1 MAEFIKIY
9 PTKPN
14 EAAIEK
20 VVKVL
25 QSGGLV
31 IYPTDTVYG
40 LGCDINSHKAME
52 RICAI
57 KRINPEKA
65 NLTFICSD
73 LSNITDYSRPVSTS
87 IYKIMKRCLPGPYT
101 FILNANNSLP
111 KLLRN
116 KKKTVGIRVPNSPIV
131 FALVEGLGAPLLS
144 TSIKNLDEEDDIIEY
159 PTDPYEIHD
168 QYEHLVD
175 LVIDGGFGRNVPSTI
190 IDCTNDEPLLQ
201 RAGLGAWEF

>member
-1 MAEFIKIY
+1 
-9 PTKPN
+9 
-14 EAAIEK
+14 
-20 VVKVL
+20 
-25 QSGGLV
+25 
-31 IYPTDTVYG
+31 
-40 LGCDINSHKAME
+40 ME

-65 NLTFICSD
+65 NLSFICSD
-73 LSNITDYSRPVSTS
+73 LSNITDYSRPVSTTV
-87 IYKIMKRCLPGPYT
+87 YKIMKRCLPGPYT

-131 FALVEGLGAPLLS
+131 FALVNGLGAPLLS

-159 PTDPYEIHD
+159 PTDPYEILD

-175 LVIDGGFGRNVPSTI
+175 LVIDGGFGGNIPSTI

-201 RAGLGAWEF
+201 RAGLGIWEY

>member
-1 MAEFIKIY
+1 MILNIHPENPEPRKIQQV
-9 PTKPN
+9 
-14 EAAIEK
+14 IE
-20 VVKVL
+20 VL
-25 QSGGLV
+25 KNDGV
-31 IYPTDTVYG
+31 IIYPTDTIYG

-73 LSNITDYSRPVSTS
+73 LSNITDYSRPVSTTV
-87 IYKIMKRCLPGPYT
+87 YKIMKRCLPGPFT
-101 FILNANNSLP
+101 FILEANNSLP

-131 FALVEGLGAPLLS
+131 FALVESLGAPLLS

-159 PTDPYEIHD
+159 PTDPYEIYD
-168 QYEHLVD
+168 QYKHLVD
-175 LVIDGGFGRNVPSTI
+175 LVIDGGFGGNIPSTI

>member
-1 MAEFIKIY
+1 MILNIHPDNPEPRKIQQV
-9 PTKPN
+9 
-14 EAAIEK
+14 IE
-20 VVKVL
+20 VL
-25 QSGGLV
+25 KNDGV
-31 IYPTDTVYG
+31 IIYPTDTIYG

-73 LSNITDYSRPVSTS
+73 LSNITDYSRPVSTTV
-87 IYKIMKRCLPGPYT
+87 YKIMKRCLPGPYT
-101 FILNANNSLP
+101 FILDANNSLP

-131 FALVEGLGAPLLS
+131 FALVESLGAPLLS

-159 PTDPYEIHD
+159 PTDPYEIYD
-168 QYEHLVD
+168 QYKHLVD
-175 LVIDGGFGRNVPSTI
+175 LVIDGGFGGNIPSTI

>member
-1 MAEFIKIY
+1 MLINIHPENPEPRKINQVIDIL
-9 PTKPN
+9 KN
-14 EAAIEK
+14 DGVI
-20 VVKVL
+20 
-25 QSGGLV
+25 
-31 IYPTDTVYG
+31 IYPTDTIYG

-57 KRINPEKA
+57 KKINPEKA
-65 NLTFICSD
+65 NLTFVCAD
-73 LSNITDYSRPVSTS
+73 LSNITEYSRPFSTTV
-87 IYKIMKRCLPGPYT
+87 YKLMKRCLPGPYT

-131 FALVEGLGAPLLS
+131 FSLVNGLGSPLLS
-144 TSIKNLDEEDDIIEY
+144 TSIKNLDEDDDIIEY

-175 LVIDGGFGRNVPSTI
+175 LVIDGGFGGNIPSTI
-190 IDCTNDEPLLQ
+190 IDCTADEVILQ
-201 RAGLGAWEF
+201 RLGLGEWDFAD

>member
-1 MAEFIKIY
+1 MLINIHPDNPEPRKI
-9 PTKPN
+9 N
-14 EAAIEK
+14 QVIE
-20 VVKVL
+20 VL
-25 QSGGLV
+25 KNDGV
-31 IYPTDTVYG
+31 IIYPTDTIYG

-131 FALVEGLGAPLLS
+131 FALVERLGAPLLS

-175 LVIDGGFGRNVPSTI
+175 LVIDGGFGGNVPSTI

>member
-1 MAEFIKIY
+1 MILNIHPDNPEPRKIQQV
-9 PTKPN
+9 
-14 EAAIEK
+14 IE
-20 VVKVL
+20 VL
-25 QSGGLV
+25 KNDGV
-31 IYPTDTVYG
+31 IIYPTDTIYG

-73 LSNITDYSRPVSTS
+73 LSNITDYSRPVSTTV
-87 IYKIMKRCLPGPYT
+87 YKIMKRCLPGPYT
-101 FILNANNSLP
+101 FILDANNSLP

-131 FALVEGLGAPLLS
+131 FALVESLGAPLLS

-159 PTDPYEIHD
+159 PTDPYEIHE

-175 LVIDGGFGRNVPSTI
+175 LVIDGGYGGNVPSTI

>member
-1 MAEFIKIY
+1 MILNIHPENPEPRKIQQV
-9 PTKPN
+9 
-14 EAAIEK
+14 IE
-20 VVKVL
+20 VL
-25 QSGGLV
+25 KNDGV
-31 IYPTDTVYG
+31 IIYPTDTIYG

-73 LSNITDYSRPVSTS
+73 LSNITDYSRPVSTTV
-87 IYKIMKRCLPGPYT
+87 YKIMKRCLPGPYT

-131 FALVEGLGAPLLS
+131 FALVNGLGAPLLS

-159 PTDPYEIHD
+159 PTDPYEILD

-175 LVIDGGFGRNVPSTI
+175 LVIDGGFGGNIPSTI

-201 RAGLGAWEF
+201 RAGLGIWEY

>member
-1 MAEFIKIY
+1 MLINIHPDNPEPRKI
-9 PTKPN
+9 N
-14 EAAIEK
+14 QVIE
-20 VVKVL
+20 VL
-25 QSGGLV
+25 KNDGV
-31 IYPTDTVYG
+31 IIYPTDTIYG

-131 FALVEGLGAPLLS
+131 FALVEGLGVPLLS

-190 IDCTNDEPLLQ
+190 IDCTNDEPILQ
-201 RAGLGAWEF
+201 RAGLGTWEF

>member
-1 MAEFIKIY
+1 MLINIHPENPEPRKI
-9 PTKPN
+9 N
-14 EAAIEK
+14 QVIE
-20 VVKVL
+20 VL
-25 QSGGLV
+25 KNDGV
-31 IYPTDTVYG
+31 IIYPTDTIYG

-73 LSNITDYSRPVSTS
+73 LSNITDYSRPVSTTV
-87 IYKIMKRCLPGPYT
+87 YKIMKRCLPGPFT
-101 FILNANNSLP
+101 FILEANNSLP

-131 FALVEGLGAPLLS
+131 FALVESLGAPLLS

-159 PTDPYEIHD
+159 PTDPYEIYD
-168 QYEHLVD
+168 QYKHLVD
-175 LVIDGGFGRNVPSTI
+175 LVIDGGFGGNIPSTI